1 MIPTNPA
8 DELENLIP
16 NRRSVELFFSKGV
29 YLKGFSMN
37 GHQFPVA
44 SILLKNKNKTLKTS
58 GDLGDLRVK
67 DVTPTTESLMEDDSF
82 LFGAWARPGSN
93 QRCGDSKIPHG
104 HLGATDFP
112 RFNYLEALARL
123 EVGKPVG
130 KMCVLFLVVVVVV
143 VVAISGGPQDL
154 KRTCLQRLWFQTR
167 HLSTRIPAE
176 PGPDAHFYK
185 RSRVR
190 SRFVTPDRPTNG
202 YKRTPDLLKCSAD
215 EEMDGEPDGCFQEL
229 GYPQI
234 IHFNRVCHYKPS
246 ILGYPNF
253 WKHLDMNK
261 LKADLGPDTEV
272 VAGSGRRAICT
283 QKQRDAPYYNVA
295 GYLSGWP

>member
-130 KMCVLFLVVVVVV
+130 KMCVIFLGCCCCCCCCCCCSNCACHLRTSKEPVCRGFDFKQDTYQH
-143 VVAISGGPQDL
+143 AFRQSQDL
-154 KRTCLQRLWFQTR
+154 T
-167 HLSTRIPAE
+167 HASTNEHVWGR
-176 PGPDAHFYK
+176 
-185 RSRVR
+185 
-190 SRFVTPDRPTNG
+190 
-202 YKRTPDLLKCSAD
+202 
-215 EEMDGEPDGCFQEL
+215 
-229 GYPQI
+229 
-234 IHFNRVCHYKPS
+234 RVCHAWSSDQRLQTNSGSSQMFSWWRDGRWTRWVFPKIGVP
-246 ILGYPNF
+246 PNHPF
-253 WKHLDMNK
+253 W
-261 LKADLGPDTEV
+261 
-272 VAGSGRRAICT
+272 
-283 QKQRDAPYYNVA
+283 
-295 GYLSGWP
+295 